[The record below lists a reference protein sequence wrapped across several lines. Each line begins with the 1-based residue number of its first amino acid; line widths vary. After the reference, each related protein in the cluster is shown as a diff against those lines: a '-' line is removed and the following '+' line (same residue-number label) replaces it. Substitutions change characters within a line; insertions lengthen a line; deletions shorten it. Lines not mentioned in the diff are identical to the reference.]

1 VSAHEELRALGQRYA
16 RAADERNIAALTE
29 LFHPGAEITGSRG
42 TQTLEEW
49 LETMRA
55 PRAFPTSMH
64 LIGDPLIVVADD
76 ADHAMVDSYAVV
88 YQLSDP
94 TSGRADLTLG
104 VRYMD
109 EVVLEG
115 GRWVIRHRI
124 VQTLWIR

>member
-1 VSAHEELRALGQRYA
+1 
-16 RAADERNIAALTE
+16 
-29 LFHPGAEITGSRG
+29 
-42 TQTLEEW
+42 
-49 LETMRA
+49 
-55 PRAFPTSMH
+55 
-64 LIGDPLIVVADD
+64 
-76 ADHAMVDSYAVV
+76 MVDSYAVV

-109 EVVLEG
+109 EVVLEV

>member
-29 LFHPGAEITGSRG
+29 LFHPRAEITGSRG

-94 TSGRADLTLG
+94 ASGRADLTLG